1 TLAAYG
7 QSKLANILHAG
18 ELARRFKEE
27 GVNITANSLHPGSIL
42 TNLLRNRGII
52 YAIERTLGKLLLK
65 NIQQGAA
72 TQCYVALH
80 PGAKGVSG
88 KYWSDSNLYEP
99 SAKAKDAE
107 LGKKLWDYTLDLVA
121 A

>member
-1 TLAAYG
+1 DL
-7 QSKLANILHAG
+7 
-18 ELARRFKEE
+18 REE
-27 GVNITANSLHPGSIL
+27 GVNITANSLHPGSII
-42 TNLLRNRGII
+42 TNLLRHHSII
-52 YAIERTLGKLLLK
+52 DVMSRTLGRLVLK
-65 NIQQGAA
+65 NVQQGAA